1 MRGSIFTFTWE
12 QAVVNTVLGQSI
24 LLGIL
29 VIGFLIFLYF
39 FAASHEKSKR
49 NEKRKYQ
56 SSVSYN
62 PGLLDNQTQ
71 QKRLFKKDPQDP
83 LLTFT
88 YWVILPLFCAF
99 VTVMLILL
107 AKSIF

>member
-1 MRGSIFTFTWE
+1 
-12 QAVVNTVLGQSI
+12 VVNTVLGQSI

-29 VIGFLIFLYF
+29 VVGFLIFLYF

-62 PGLLDNQTQ
+62 QPQS
-71 QKRLFKKDPQDP
+71 KRLFKKDPQDP

-88 YWVILPLFCAF
+88 YWVILPLFSAF
-99 VTVMLILL
+99 VTVMLVLL